1 MYFYHKKSK
10 GVTIQMKPLQ
20 CYFHIVLLIFHIIVC
35 GWSNVVLPFKR
46 KLLNGSD
53 FHMVLFVLHENLLQ
67 FLSQWMKPWR
77 VTIQM
82 KPCELSFC
90 MAPLFL
96 VFNKKWNKD

>member
-20 CYFHIVLLIFHIIVC
+20 RYFHIVPLIFHIIVC

-67 FLSQWMKPWR
+67 FLS
-77 VTIQM
+77 
-82 KPCELSFC
+82 
-90 MAPLFL
+90 
-96 VFNKKWNKD
+96 